1 VCSQRRPIGTQ
12 LKSLQLLTLYSSIN
26 TLTLMPRTVYASSV
40 KNIPAIRVG
49 RGSDGAVEDF
59 GFDGGGDLDVEAV
72 ES

>member
-1 VCSQRRPIGTQ
+1 
-12 LKSLQLLTLYSSIN
+12 
-26 TLTLMPRTVYASSV
+26 MPRTVYASSV